1 MKLLRYVLISMLSI
15 IPIFGQSFVKDS
27 IDSTKEISVKIDK
40 QTPLDLYK
48 YTQGSDMDSAWH
60 TSHMSHMSHRSHSSH
75 SSHYTSRF

>member
-27 IDSTKEISVKIDK
+27 IDNTKEISIEIKK

-48 YTQGSDMDSAWH
+48 YSQNSDLDTAWH
-60 TSHMSHMSHRSHSSH
+60 TSHASHMSHRSHSSH
-75 SSHYTSRF
+75 SSHYSSRF